1 MECIKQA
8 NSVLQQ
14 PIPARPSSPE
24 DDVSGFCAMLKY
36 DLRQIP
42 HQARKRLMHS
52 INGLVLNAVDDAA
65 KPAAPAP
72 QVALQAPPAPQVALQ
87 APPAPQVALQ
97 ALPAR
102 QTQSASFRHMLSD
115 GYYVPEQFDY

>member
-1 MECIKQA
+1 MQHLGDEHELMECIKQA

-65 KPAAPAP
+65 KPAAPPAP
-72 QVALQAPPAPQVALQ
+72 QTALQAPPPALQAPPA
-87 APPAPQVALQ
+87 
-97 ALPAR
+97 R
-102 QTQSASFRHMLSD
+102 QTKSKSPR
-115 GYYVPEQFDY
+115 

>member
-1 MECIKQA
+1 
-8 NSVLQQ
+8 
-14 PIPARPSSPE
+14 
-24 DDVSGFCAMLKY
+24 
-36 DLRQIP
+36 
-42 HQARKRLMHS
+42 MHS

-72 QVALQAPPAPQVALQ
+72 QVALQAPPA
-87 APPAPQVALQ
+87 
-97 ALPAR
+97 R

>member
-8 NSVLQQ
+8 SSVLQQ
-14 PIPARPSSPE
+14 LIPARPSIPE
-24 DDVSGFCAMLKY
+24 DVSGFCAMLKY
-36 DLRQIP
+36 DHRQIP
-42 HQARKRLMHS
+42 HQSRKKLMHS
-52 INGLVLNAVDDAA
+52 TNDLELNAVDDAA

-72 QVALQAPPAPQVALQ
+72 KVALQAPL
-87 APPAPQVALQ
+87 
-97 ALPAR
+97 AR